1 MNNKEY
7 LAWIISEEVKEENRA
22 VASSQMANTGE
33 QKLHIIIE
41 RHENAPWKTI
51 SFSGGWFL
59 YAEYI

>member
-41 RHENAPWKTI
+41 RHENAPRKR
-51 SFSGGWFL
+51 
-59 YAEYI
+59 